1 MVVSVS
7 DTAYNEESHSD
18 MSTWEAIKTAESGK
32 IARMTLARPPLNVLN
47 IAMITEMNQY
57 VESLS
62 GRTDLC
68 VLVIDAE
75 GEHFCAGVDV
85 PEHKAETVGSMLSTF
100 HELFRLLHRLS
111 FPVVCGAR
119 GGTYGGGM
127 ELACFCDVIIAAD
140 DIKIGVPEIT
150 LGVFPPVAIAQLAGL
165 VGTAKAAE
173 LIFTG
178 SVVNAQEALRI
189 GLVSRVCPT
198 GELAEVVDK
207 TAGRLARQ
215 SAFALRHA
223 RAAFRQAAMPQFES
237 ALAEAESTYLKEL
250 MAGAD
255 PVEGLAAFMEKRKP
269 QWKDA

>member
-1 MVVSVS
+1 
-7 DTAYNEESHSD
+7 
-18 MSTWEAIKTAESGK
+18 MSTWEAIKTSESGR

-47 IAMITEMNQY
+47 IAMIGEMNQY
-57 VESLS
+57 VTLLS

-68 VLVIDAE
+68 ALVIDAE
-75 GEHFCAGVDV
+75 GDHFCAGVDV
-85 PEHKAETVGSMLSTF
+85 PEHKAETVGDMLGTF
-100 HELFRLLHRLS
+100 HELFRLLYRLP

-127 ELACFCDVIIAAD
+127 ELACSCDIIIAAD

-173 LIFTG
+173 LIYTG
-178 SVVNAQEALRI
+178 TVVGADEALRI
-189 GLVSRVCPT
+189 GLVSRVCPAA
-198 GELAEVVDK
+198 ELAEVVDK
-207 TAGRLARQ
+207 TAGRLAKQ

-223 RAAFRQAAMPQFES
+223 RAAFRQAAMPNFES
-237 ALAEAESTYLKEL
+237 VLAGAESAYLNDL
-250 MAGAD
+250 MTGAD

-269 QWKDA
+269 QWKDE

>member
-1 MVVSVS
+1 MALRTSPERYCVWMVVSVS

-100 HELFRLLHRLS
+100 HELCRLLHRLS
-111 FPVVCGAR
+111 FPVVCGAW
-119 GGTYGGGM
+119 G
-127 ELACFCDVIIAAD
+127 A
-140 DIKIGVPEIT
+140 EIT